1 MKKKETSKY
10 IYLLCTFFLIID
22 RYNNKKANMFVGIT
36 LVLCTITLLTFL
48 INLKLKS
55 KRVYNNYTLVPYR
68 YPIIGHLFEFLGD
81 ANKFILENS
90 MKYGSIFTANIL
102 GQRLTF
108 LLDLRDLHTMN
119 KNTNLVFSGNEMVC
133 DIFGSRRIEKGN
145 QMIVSLKRL
154 TIFIDFVQT
163 FVMVYSRHFIKR
175 SIPRLCNVLT
185 H

>member
-1 MKKKETSKY
+1 
-10 IYLLCTFFLIID
+10 
-22 RYNNKKANMFVGIT
+22 MFVGIT
-36 LVLCTITLLTFL
+36 LALCTIILLTFL

-68 YPIIGHLFEFLGD
+68 YPIIGHLFEFLAD

-133 DIFGSRRIEKGN
+133 DIFGSRRIEKGK
-145 QMIVSLKRL
+145 QMIVLLKRL
-154 TIFIDFVQT
+154 SIFIDFVQR
-163 FVMVYSRHFIKR
+163 FVMLYSRHFIKR
-175 SIPRLCNVLT
+175 SILRPCNVLT